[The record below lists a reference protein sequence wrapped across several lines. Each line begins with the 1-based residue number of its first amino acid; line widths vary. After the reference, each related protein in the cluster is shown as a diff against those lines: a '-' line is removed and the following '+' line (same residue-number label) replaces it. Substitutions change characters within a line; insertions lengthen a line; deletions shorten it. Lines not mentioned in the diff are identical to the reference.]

1 MKFSVFTRA
10 ALILGYCLST
20 SGCAYLTVEREGGL
34 FPSTS
39 DIWDTRQKYLLPP
52 TVGGWSFLILH
63 QIPYVGPFIS
73 YPVSYTVHY
82 TEGCVI
88 APLYDMLCMPYD
100 LCKRPEYLEKRR
112 LREEAWRASKLVRED
127 FTKALDDGR
136 YFSSSNIVY
145 YKAMSDR
152 LEKLTHDSLTTD
164 QVVRVVSAIRHD
176 ESILLDMCGVAGQIA
191 MGNEEREWFIRKA
204 IEFKNSGRGK
214 DSDILVAAICRSRGL
229 SDDQYK
235 MLVDAGFPN
244 GIIDLSRRN
253 RDDYS
258 KRLAEEAAKKE
269 ARRKAAE
276 ARQAQ
281 IRAIEERAIRK
292 EAERQ
297 RRDEAARMRIEALT
311 PFVEALFSD
320 DVNVFHSALQHVDD
334 DPWLRTMWSDAIS
347 HDMHCRKV
355 RHDYLVA
362 LLEIAEKEPEKGKW
376 LKKAILEQKEI
387 GEELSLKYYQSA
399 VSGRDMETVRIL
411 LQNEALPDHILRL
424 AYTNP
429 DLASIR
435 YAAAT
440 SKKFPWPIDGED
452 RKEFIAKAQEL
463 FLARRRGE
471 IDETSLNAALDSLMK
486 KMLPVEMPTNWRR
499 CIPRRL

>member
-1 MKFSVFTRA
+1 MKVSVFTRTI
-10 ALILGYCLST
+10 LILGCYLSM

-39 DIWDTRQKYLLPP
+39 DIWNAKQKYLFPP
-52 TVGGWSFLILH
+52 TVGAWSFLIVH
-63 QIPYVGPFIS
+63 QIPYVGPFIC
-73 YPVSYTVHY
+73 YPVGYTVHY

-88 APLYDMLCMPYD
+88 APMYDMLCMPYD
-100 LCKRPEYLEKRR
+100 LCKRPDYLEKRR
-112 LREEAWRASKLVRED
+112 LREEARSASRLVHEN

-136 YFSSSNIVY
+136 YFSSNNIAY
-145 YKAMSDR
+145 YKAMSKR
-152 LEKLTHDSLTTD
+152 LETLAHDSLTTV
-164 QVVRVVSAIRHD
+164 QVARIVSAIRRD
-176 ESILLDMCGVAGQIA
+176 ETILPDMCGVAGQIA
-191 MGNEEREWFIRKA
+191 MDNEEREWFIRKA
-204 IEFKNSGRGK
+204 IEFRNTGRGK
-214 DSDILVAAICRSRGL
+214 DSEILVTAICRSMGL

-235 MLVDAGFPN
+235 MLLDAGFSK
-244 GIIDLSRRN
+244 GMVDLSRRN
-253 RDDYS
+253 RDNYN
-258 KRLAEEAAKKE
+258 KRLAEDAAKKE
-269 ARRKAAE
+269 ARRKAEE
-276 ARQAQ
+276 ARQTQ
-281 IRAIEERAIRK
+281 IHAIEENALRKDAERKRRK
-292 EAERQ
+292 EM
-297 RRDEAARMRIEALT
+297 ARMRIETLT

-334 DPWLRTMWSDAIS
+334 DPWLRNMWGGAIS
-347 HDMHCRKV
+347 HDRYCRKV

-387 GEELSLKYYQSA
+387 GEELSLKYYQAA
-399 VSGRDMETVRIL
+399 VSGRDMETVRVL

-429 DLASIR
+429 DFVAIR

-440 SKKFPWPIDGED
+440 SQKFPWPIDGEAK
-452 RKEFIAKAQEL
+452 KEFIAKAREL

-471 IDETSLNAALDSLMK
+471 IDEKSLNVALDSLMK
-486 KMLPVEMPTNWRR
+486 KMLPAEMPTNWRR